1 MHALAWF
8 FPFFQGLLLG
18 VIAMAFHEVG
28 HLIAAPL
35 VGIKVKTVG
44 LRWKGLYTVREA
56 GPPAKN
62 LIVSLAGPSVNLAL
76 LICWPL
82 SHQFGLA
89 NFCFLFFN
97 LLPIEGSDGD
107 RVWRCWRHIKRE
119 RQNSADAKSPKSHP
133 APSAGSIA
141 AATYAS
147 LARQSQRAGD

>member
-35 VGIKVKTVG
+35 VGIKIKTVG

-62 LIVSLAGPSVNLAL
+62 LIVSLAGPAVNLAL
-76 LICWPL
+76 LAGWPL

-97 LLPIEGSDGD
+97 LLPMEGSDGD
-107 RVWRCWRHIKRE
+107 RVWQCWRQIKQD
-119 RQNSADAKSPKSHP
+119 RQGVRSPKPPKSHP
-133 APSAGSIA
+133 TPSTASLAPAD
-141 AATYAS
+141 YAS